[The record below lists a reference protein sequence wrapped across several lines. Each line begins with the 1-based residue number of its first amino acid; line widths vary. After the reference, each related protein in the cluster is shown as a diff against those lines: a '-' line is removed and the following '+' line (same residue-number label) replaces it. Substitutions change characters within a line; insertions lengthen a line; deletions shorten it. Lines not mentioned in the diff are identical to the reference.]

1 MNPLPVSESPALSN
15 PDERTIEARTS
26 CGDAA
31 RTPIATL
38 PAADLNPQQFAQDY
52 LNPGRPLLIQ
62 GAIPRETDWTLDYLT
77 EVLGDTPLPIQD
89 HGKSHQGEDKQ
100 QWQGTGSGVDSLVMP
115 FRDYAAALGDR
126 TAHAQ
131 DWYMGKCAL
140 DQTPLGQAPEFGE
153 IEQRLGMSAPVTPW
167 SFWMGPSGH
176 VTHLHYDCMDGVLM
190 QFHGAK
196 HVILFPPSQ
205 LYNLYPFSLLK
216 QLIHGP
222 KLRAGHS
229 RVYPDQPDF
238 AQFPRLQEALN
249 HRYDVLLERGDALYI
264 PAGWWHEVIALG
276 DDVTCSVNRFWHV
289 PLGRGLTS
297 WSKWRVHLGS
307 LLAIPHLLKEL
318 IEALVSGDRPQKLH
332 QWRLKL

>member
-1 MNPLPVSESPALSN
+1 MNPLPDASALPDTDRSAMSGRSPIPTIAA
-15 PDERTIEARTS
+15 PDLTPQGFER
-26 CGDAA
+26 
-31 RTPIATL
+31 
-38 PAADLNPQQFAQDY
+38 DY
-52 LNPGRPLLIQ
+52 LNPGRPVLIQ
-62 GAIPRETDWTLDYLT
+62 GAIPPETDWTLDYLT

-89 HGKSHQGEDKQ
+89 HGKSHQGQDKR

-140 DQTPLGQAPEFGE
+140 DQTPLGQAPEFTQ
-153 IEQRLGMSAPVTPW
+153 IEQRLGMRAPVTPW

-196 HVILFPPSQ
+196 RVILFPPSQ

-238 AQFPRLQEALN
+238 AQFPRLQAALK
-249 HRYDVLLERGDALYI
+249 HRYDVLLQRGDALYI

-289 PLGRGLTS
+289 HPLARGLTS

-307 LLAIPHLLKEL
+307 ILAIPHLLKEL